1 MIKKG
6 YRKDINEKINYIKYL
21 IDGLNKKLDL
31 KIEFDNSN
39 PNHYKLIYKNDV
51 YEFVTY
57 NDVINTLEIIY
68 KINLL
73 MFYKN

>member
-1 MIKKG
+1 MIRKG

-21 IDGLNKKLDL
+21 IDGLNTKLDL
-31 KIEFDNSN
+31 KIEFDNIN

>member
-21 IDGLNKKLDL
+21 VDGLNEKLDL
-31 KIEFDNSN
+31 KIEFDNSY
-39 PNHYKLIYKNDV
+39 PNHYKLIYRNDV